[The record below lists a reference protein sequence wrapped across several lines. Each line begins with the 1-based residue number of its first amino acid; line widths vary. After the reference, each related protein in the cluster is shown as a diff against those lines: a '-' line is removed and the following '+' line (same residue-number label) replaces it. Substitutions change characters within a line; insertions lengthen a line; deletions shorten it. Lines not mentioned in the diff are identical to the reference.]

1 MRNQVDLTIVDRDGC
16 ETPLQVDVRA
26 VRGAGFTSR
35 DRDAVRRM
43 SDERRRRGLSWTATG
58 LWTYRISSYLLTT
71 DESIE
76 VQGPLTGGEVEA
88 VAVFTADDVF
98 VGVGSDQCDREMD
111 PYYLEKPKQMCPHPL
126 SRKVWRLEDIQSHW
140 DELELESQVKVGD
153 AVVDLHKFRMA
164 ELVPLETWMDYSGLR
179 AGPFATVFYCGTGA
193 TVPGL
198 EGELERLGLPPE
210 TAHGVGDEFRMRLYD
225 PVLDREIRHSYAVSV
240 LGDDLEER
248 RAQTSVSS

>member
-1 MRNQVDLTIVDRDGC
+1 MGSHIDLTVVNRDGS
-16 ETPLQVDVRA
+16 ETPLQIEVKA
-26 VRGAGFTSR
+26 VRGAGFTGR
-35 DRDAVRRM
+35 DREAVRRM
-43 SDERRRRGLSWTATG
+43 SDERRRNGQSWTSKG

-76 VQGPLTGGEVEA
+76 VQGALTGGEVEA
-88 VAVFTADDVF
+88 VAVLTGDDVL

-126 SRKVWRLEDIQSHW
+126 SRKLWRLEDVQSHW
-140 DELELESQVKVGD
+140 DELQLESQVRVGD
-153 AVVDLHKFRMA
+153 EVVNLHRFSMA
-164 ELVPLETWMDYSGLR
+164 ELVPIETWMDFCDLR

-210 TAHGVGDEFRMRLYD
+210 TAHGVGDEFRMRMYD
-225 PVLDREIRHSYAVSV
+225 PVLDREIRHSYTVIV

-248 RAQTSVSS
+248 REQASLSG